1 MTIPTAIA
9 DAFRLLPAMLDTA
22 PARVMLIAT
31 GAQESNFEARRQ
43 LITVNG
49 RLEPRGPAAGYWQ
62 FEQGGGVAGVLRHP
76 QSRELARWVCLRRGV
91 DPTPATVWAALERD
105 DVLGAGF
112 ARLLL
117 WTDPA
122 PLPRVGDEAGAWDL
136 YLRTWRPGAYTRG
149 TPATQAALAAKWAA
163 NYRAAVEAV
172 GPSVDQ
178 AA

>member
-1 MTIPTAIA
+1 MIPHTAISEA
-9 DAFRLLPAMLDTA
+9 RALLPALLDTA
-22 PARVMLIAT
+22 PARVMLLAV
-31 GAQESNFEARRQ
+31 GLQESRFEHRRQ

-62 FEQGGGVAGVLRHP
+62 FEQGGATAGVLRHP
-76 QSRELARWVCLRRGV
+76 HSRDLARWVCLRRGV
-91 DPTPATVWAALERD
+91 DPTPGTVWAALERD
-105 DVLGAGF
+105 DVLGAAF

-149 TPATQAALAAKWAA
+149 TPKTQAELAGKWQR
-163 NYRAAVEAV
+163 NYAQAVEVVTA
-172 GPSVDQ
+172 
-178 AA
+178 